1 MSKGTLD
8 RIAAIWR
15 ANINEVLDHLED
27 PEKLVPQLVRDMEDS
42 VDRAVAALGKAVA
55 NEKRLQKEHA
65 KNEEQMT
72 YAQEKAE
79 IAIEDDDEQAARLYL
94 AKKAQLAQSNA
105 AIAPA
110 LAESGEA
117 VAQLRLQ
124 LEELRTRLGEA
135 KKRQHVLIERVRAGR
150 RNAGRAEDGDLGS
163 GGEANARFAEI
174 ERRARDHERDFSRFE
189 EKAMVAEAEA
199 EIQRELAEGERNDR
213 ELRKIEAEHRVETE
227 LAALREKVQKGA

>member
-15 ANINEVLDHLED
+15 ANVNEVLDHLED

-65 KNEEQMT
+65 NNEEQMVS
-72 YAQEKAE
+72 AQERAE
-79 IAIEDDDEQAARLYL
+79 IAIEKDDEQAARLYL

-110 LAESGEA
+110 LSESGEA
-117 VAQLRLQ
+117 VAQLRVQ
-124 LEELRTRLGEA
+124 LEELRARLEEA
-135 KKRQHVLIERVRAGR
+135 KSRQHALVERVRAGR
-150 RNAGRAEDGDLGS
+150 RSGSEGSGNLNAGGD
-163 GGEANARFAEI
+163 AHVRFAEI
-174 ERRARDHERDFSRFE
+174 ERRVRDHERDFSRFE

-199 EIQRELAEGERNDR
+199 EVQRELDESERNDR
-213 ELRKIEAEHRVETE
+213 ELKKIEAQHRVEEE
-227 LAALREKVQKGA
+227 LKALRAKAKKGT